1 MEQKQ
6 PIIAIDSIL
15 NRIAAQLPLLEK
27 TDMQPFMGMINDFE
41 SVQNLEGL
49 QPAFKTLISRT
60 IALIKNIIMQDVAFD
75 AGCKKLGESIS
86 KMRKEAE
93 KKGGQTGR
101 RSREKDEETEHDE
114 AAVQEPSMADTADK
128 NPEIENQ
135 IPDDLKDLV
144 VKFASNQ
151 QAVLE
156 DFESYI
162 LEHEKG
168 IPQAKGAIKR
178 VLHTW
183 KGEFGVLDMQEY
195 AKLVHDIE
203 DRFESDAIGGEHLF
217 KLKDFLA
224 DRMHNF
230 AAGTLP
236 PITGAERAL
245 LYEKGTGKAAPAQ
258 QNGAAVQE
266 PALIAAT
273 TPKERP
279 FEGDPSLISDFIQ
292 ESRDHLHIAETVLLE
307 LETDPLKSDNIDT
320 VFRAW
325 HTIKGVAGFL
335 ALKEIQE
342 FAHSMESVMD
352 KVRKHEMQLHAACID
367 ILLDANDCLKTFL
380 VNVEEAASS
389 GMLKIPEQF
398 DALLGRLKNP
408 DLQCAQPKNAGT
420 QATDKKI
427 GEILVDTGAAAAE
440 AVDAA
445 LKKQRD
451 GDQRKIGEILIEEQ
465 QLTARTVG
473 SALAAQ
479 TAART
484 GNAIEETIRVPVNRI
499 GQLVDTIGEAVIA
512 QSMIYA
518 QQAIRNLGDQSIH
531 TKIAHASMIM
541 HQIQEMAMSL
551 RMVSVKATF
560 QKMARLARDLSKKFD
575 RDLDFITEGE
585 DTELDKSV
593 VENIGDPLIHM
604 IRNSI
609 DHGVE
614 NADERKK
621 AGKPAKA
628 KVTLRA
634 YHRAGNIYI
643 EVADDGKG
651 LDRDVILEKAISK
664 GLCKPDARLT
674 DEEIFRFIFLPGF
687 STAKVVTDVSGRGVG
702 MDVVRRNIEALR
714 GSCEISSTKGKGTTF
729 TIRLPLTLA
738 IVDGMIVRAGAD
750 NYIIP
755 TLTIIESLRPSAEQ
769 VDTVMHH
776 GAMVKVRGELIPLVH
791 LESLFSKNGNG
802 KTAVDYLSGV
812 VMIVEDMLGKKI
824 GLHLDE
830 IVGQQ
835 QVVIKSLGDG
845 VGEVPGVTGGAIMS
859 DGNVSLILDV
869 GGIVKLAQG

>member
-1 MEQKQ
+1 MKQ
-6 PIIAIDSIL
+6 EKPTITIESIL

-27 TDMQPFMGMINDFE
+27 ADMQPFMGMMKDLE
-41 SVQNLEGL
+41 SVQTLEGL

-75 AGCKKLGESIS
+75 AGCKKLGESKS

-93 KKGGQTGR
+93 KKDAKENDESASARAEG
-101 RSREKDEETEHDE
+101 KD
-114 AAVQEPSMADTADK
+114 AVEDPPAD
-128 NPEIENQ
+128 NQ

-168 IPQAKGAIKR
+168 MPQAKGAIKR

-203 DRFESDAIGGEHLF
+203 DRFEGDAISGEQLF

-224 DRMHNF
+224 ERMHRF
-230 AAGTLP
+230 AEGTLP
-236 PITGAERAL
+236 PITEPERAL
-245 LYEKGTGKAAPAQ
+245 LYETVTGKGAPAQ
-258 QNGAAVQE
+258 QDGAVVKE
-266 PALIAAT
+266 PALTAAS

-279 FEGDPSLISDFIQ
+279 FEGDASLIGDFIQ
-292 ESRDHLHIAETVLLE
+292 ESRDHLHTAEIVLLE

-342 FAHSMESVMD
+342 FAHAMESVMD

-367 ILLDANDCLKTFL
+367 ILLEANDCLKTFL
-380 VNVEEAASS
+380 VNVEEATSS
-389 GMLKIPEQF
+389 GILKIPAQF
-398 DALLGRLKNP
+398 DALLARLKSP
-408 DLQCAQPKNAGT
+408 DTQCAQPEKAVIP
-420 QATDKKI
+420 ATDKKI
-427 GEILVDTGAAAAE
+427 GEILVDTGAAQVE
-440 AVDAA
+440 DVDAA
-445 LKKQRD
+445 LKKQRE

-473 SALAAQ
+473 NALATQ
-479 TAART
+479 TAARAGT
-484 GNAIEETIRVPVNRI
+484 AIEETIRVPVNRI

-541 HQIQEMAMSL
+541 RQIQEMAMSL

-604 IRNSI
+604 LRNSI
-609 DHGVE
+609 DHGIE
-614 NADERKK
+614 NAADRAKT
-621 AGKPAKA
+621 GKPLTA

-643 EVADDGKG
+643 EVSDDGKG
-651 LDRDVILEKAISK
+651 LDRDAILEKAISK

-674 DEEIFRFIFLPGF
+674 DDEVFRFIFLPGF

-714 GSCEISSTKGKGTTF
+714 GSCEISSAVGKGTTF

-738 IVDGMIVRAGAD
+738 IVDGMIVRAGTD

-755 TLTIIESLRPSAEQ
+755 TLTIIESLRPTADQ
-769 VDTVMHH
+769 VDTIMQK
-776 GAMVKVRGELIPLVH
+776 GAIVKVRGELIPLIH
-791 LESLFSKNGNG
+791 LASLFSKNGNG
-802 KTAVDYLSGV
+802 HVDYQSGV

>member
-1 MEQKQ
+1 MEQEK
-6 PIIAIDSIL
+6 PMIAIDSIL
-15 NRIAAQLPLLEK
+15 NRIASQLPLLEK
-27 TDMQPFMGMINDFE
+27 TDMQPLMGVMKDLE
-41 SVQNLEGL
+41 SVQILSGL

-60 IALIKNIIMQDVAFD
+60 IALIKNIIMQDVAFET
-75 AGCKKLGESIS
+75 GCKKLGESIG

-93 KKGGQTGR
+93 KAGAK
-101 RSREKDEETEHDE
+101 EKDNGSVGEPPLTDSTREE
-114 AAVQEPSMADTADK
+114 PPAD
-128 NPEIENQ
+128 NQ
-135 IPDDLKDLV
+135 IPDDIKDLV

-168 IPQAKGAIKR
+168 MPQAKGAIKR

-183 KGEFGVLDMQEY
+183 KGEFGVLGMQEY
-195 AKLVHDIE
+195 AKLVHEIE
-203 DRFESDAIGGEHLF
+203 DRFESNAISGEHLF

-224 DRMHNF
+224 ERIHNF
-230 AAGTLP
+230 ATGMLP
-236 PITGAERAL
+236 PITEAERER
-245 LYEKGTGKAAPAQ
+245 LYAKGTGNAAPAQ
-258 QNGAAVQE
+258 QDRAAVQKPVMTAK
-266 PALIAAT
+266 PA
-273 TPKERP
+273 PKERP
-279 FEGDPSLISDFIQ
+279 FEGDPSLIGDFIQ

-307 LETDPLKSDNIDT
+307 LETDPLKTDNIDT

-352 KVRKHEMQLHAACID
+352 KVRKHEMQLHADSID
-367 ILLDANDCLKTFL
+367 RLLEANDCLKSFL
-380 VNVEEAASS
+380 VNVEEATST
-389 GMLKIPEQF
+389 GILKIPEQF
-398 DALLGRLKNP
+398 DRLLAQLKSP
-408 DLQCAQPKNAGT
+408 DTQRAQPDKSGL

-440 AVDAA
+440 AVEAA
-445 LKKQRD
+445 LKKQQAGD
-451 GDQRKIGEILIEEQ
+451 GRKLGEILIEEQ
-465 QLTARTVG
+465 RLTARTVG
-473 SALAAQ
+473 NALAAQ
-479 TAART
+479 TASRAAT
-484 GNAIEETIRVPVNRI
+484 AIEETIRVPVNRI

-541 HQIQEMAMSL
+541 RQIQEMAMSL

-609 DHGVE
+609 DHGIE
-614 NADERKK
+614 NADERQK

-628 KVTLRA
+628 RVTLRA
-634 YHRAGNIYI
+634 YHRAGNIFI

-651 LDRDVILEKAISK
+651 LDRDTILEKAIGK

-674 DEEIFRFIFLPGF
+674 DDEIFRFIFLPGF

-702 MDVVRRNIEALR
+702 MDVVRRNIEMLR
-714 GSCEISSTKGKGTTF
+714 GSVEIASVKGKGTTF

-738 IVDGMIVRAGAD
+738 IVDGMIVRASAE

-755 TLTIIESLRPSAEQ
+755 TLTIIESLRPSADQ
-769 VDTVMHH
+769 VDTVMQK
-776 GAMVKVRGELIPLVH
+776 GAIVKVRGELIPLVH
-791 LESLFSKNGNG
+791 LASLFSKNGNG
-802 KTAVDYLSGV
+802 KTHVDYLSGV
-812 VMIVEDMLGKKI
+812 IMIVEDMLGKKI

-835 QVVIKSLGDG
+835 QVVIKSLGEG
-845 VGEVPGVTGGAIMS
+845 VGEVPGITGGAIMS
-859 DGNVSLILDV
+859 DGTVSLILDI